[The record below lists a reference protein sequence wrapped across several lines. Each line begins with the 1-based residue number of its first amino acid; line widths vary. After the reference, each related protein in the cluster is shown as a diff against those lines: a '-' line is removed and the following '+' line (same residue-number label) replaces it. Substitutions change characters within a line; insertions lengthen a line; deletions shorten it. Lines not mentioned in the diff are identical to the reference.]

1 VIVEGG
7 VNAQPAR
14 EIRDAH
20 EPVSEA
26 AEPSTMTDN
35 HAEVVGF
42 MRGLLLAAVLSAIF
56 WAVLL
61 VALMRR

>member
-1 VIVEGG
+1 

-14 EIRDAH
+14 EIRDAP

-35 HAEVVGF
+35 HADVVGF
-42 MRGLLLAAVLSAIF
+42 MRGLVLAAVLSAIF
-56 WAVLL
+56 WGVLL
-61 VALMRR
+61 VALLRR